1 MKIAHYS
8 TFLSRSAGGLFYS
21 VSGLANAQAEA
32 GADVFVVGGADHY
45 LELDRKQW
53 RSVDLRPHQLSTGSY
68 GLSLQ
73 ALRDL
78 TRCKPD
84 LIHVHGIWSAAS
96 LYARVFSSAGI
107 PVVVSP
113 RGMLDRWILA
123 RRSPVKRVHGALLE
137 RPTLR
142 KAHVH
147 ALNLSEYESV
157 KRYLPAAAART
168 FVVPNGVSEHTDKEP
183 RKRTGVLYI
192 GRLHAKKQVIELA
205 RHWRSTPDLQDIELT
220 IAGWGDS
227 DYEGRLVEEIAGV
240 DNVRFVGS
248 LYGEEKRIALSSARF
263 FILPSLS
270 EGLPMAV
277 LEALQA
283 GAIPVITDKCNLPE
297 VLDAG
302 VALRIKTNFEDT
314 AKVVTDAERRSE
326 EDLARLSAAG
336 REFSRRYLWPSIAQ
350 QMAAHYDSILAGSRP

>member
-1 MKIAHYS
+1 
-8 TFLSRSAGGLFYS
+8 
-21 VSGLANAQAEA
+21 
-32 GADVFVVGGADHY
+32 
-45 LELDRKQW
+45 
-53 RSVDLRPHQLSTGSY
+53 
-68 GLSLQ
+68 
-73 ALRDL
+73 
-78 TRCKPD
+78 
-84 LIHVHGIWSAAS
+84 
-96 LYARVFSSAGI
+96 
-107 PVVVSP
+107 
-113 RGMLDRWILA
+113 MLDRWILA